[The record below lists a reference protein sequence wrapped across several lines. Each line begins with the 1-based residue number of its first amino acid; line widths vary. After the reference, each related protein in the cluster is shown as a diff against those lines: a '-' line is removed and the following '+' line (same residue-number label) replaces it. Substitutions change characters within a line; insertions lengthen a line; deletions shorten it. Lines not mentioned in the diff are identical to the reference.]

1 MGMFIGGSSK
11 FLESSSGGPE
21 GIMYTFNFG
30 QGGVRQVK
38 GIRPLSDRPRGE
50 VSDSWGIFDSRVGT
64 KTMIFQHRNPEEQP
78 LSTFCLVMLHQEA
91 QICEI

>member
-1 MGMFIGGSSK
+1 MANQTITTITNKTMKSVGTTFIPVILTDAQTREKIRIILYAIVIPNLFMGMFIGGSSK

-38 GIRPLSDRPRGE
+38 GI
-50 VSDSWGIFDSRVGT
+50 
-64 KTMIFQHRNPEEQP
+64 
-78 LSTFCLVMLHQEA
+78 
-91 QICEI
+91 